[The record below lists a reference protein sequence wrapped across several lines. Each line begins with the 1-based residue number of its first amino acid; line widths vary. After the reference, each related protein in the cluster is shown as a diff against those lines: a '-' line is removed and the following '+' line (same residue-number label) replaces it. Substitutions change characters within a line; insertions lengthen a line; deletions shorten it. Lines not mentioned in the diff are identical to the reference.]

1 MIEKT
6 ASKVCVS
13 LLFAIPLHLIID
25 TKKTEVRYMKSNHTL
40 LNDAQLQLLDL
51 MSVLNTEDEFDG
63 LRKVITEYLGN
74 RLKN

>member
-1 MIEKT
+1 M
-6 ASKVCVS
+6 
-13 LLFAIPLHLIID
+13 
-25 TKKTEVRYMKSNHTL
+25 EVRYMKSNHKL

-74 RLKN
+74 RQKN